1 MTKLEMKLY
10 NWALTRSIVKASK
23 KIVLPGFQGLSLYVV
38 SRFFFK
44 EIRNTKLTERAAAVT
59 YNFLMALAPT
69 MLFLFSLIPYLPLKG
84 VQKTILITLK
94 MVTPNMH
101 IYDTASKVV
110 VDFMT
115 VQRRD
120 ILSFGVLL
128 TLFFSSNGIM
138 GLMRSFDRSQAI
150 YKKRTGLSRRWTAM
164 KLTFVM
170 MALSIVALALFIMQI
185 NDLNG
190 LILSIFHNIVA
201 VKLISFLILIL
212 IIFLAISIIYRY
224 GPSLTHQLKFVT
236 AGSVFATL
244 LSVIATAAFF
254 YVVNHI
260 INYNKIYG
268 SIGTLIAFMV
278 WVWLNTLVILIGY
291 ELNISILL
299 GNISREKDVTKKN
312 DNQL

>member
-1 MTKLEMKLY
+1 
-10 NWALTRSIVKASK
+10 
-23 KIVLPGFQGLSLYVV
+23 
-38 SRFFFK
+38 
-44 EIRNTKLTERAAAVT
+44 
-59 YNFLMALAPT
+59 
-69 MLFLFSLIPYLPLKG
+69 
-84 VQKTILITLK
+84 
-94 MVTPNMH
+94 VTPNMH

-170 MALSIVALALFIMQI
+170 MALSIVALALFIVQI
-185 NDLNG
+185 KDLNG

-312 DNQL
+312 DNQA